1 MVLVRLKTGMA
12 GRELARNFMMSPT
25 QVSRIFATWINFL
38 EQELEQ
44 LTKLPTRE
52 AIAQYLPKSFK
63 GFENTRL
70 VLDATEVRSER
81 PSSFHGQRQTF
92 SPYKHYNTYKVLIGC
107 TPDGY
112 VAYASRIWGGSVSDK
127 TILQSSGL
135 LDRLQSGDA
144 IMVDKGFTFPY
155 LPQGITIYRPPFREP
170 HETQMT
176 PQAVEDTRRIACA
189 RVHVERAI
197 ARVKSL
203 HILDGAF
210 PISMI
215 DIGEQI
221 FKVCCLLSN
230 FKRPLIKNAH

>member
-63 GFENTRL
+63 GLENTRL
-70 VLDATEVRSER
+70 VLNATEVRSER

-197 ARVKSL
+197 ARVKSF

-221 FKVCCLLSN
+221 FRVCCFLSN